1 MCYNAVVQIERKAI
15 ELTAEK
21 KKKEKAPKPKYN
33 MWQNV
38 GFMVKTAWVEKEKK
52 VLVTTLLLAVLSVI
66 NSLIGLYV
74 TPVLLGQV
82 ESGVSPMQLVL
93 TAVSFTL
100 ALMLCGA
107 VTAYINE
114 FELYGKVT
122 TRLALISAM
131 NEKGCRTSFPNRED
145 DKFIKLSSRAS
156 QAVSNNSQASEAI
169 WVTLQSLITNIAGF
183 VIYLV
188 MLTNVDPVL
197 IAVIL
202 ATTLVGYFINKY
214 LSGYGYRHRDEES
227 EISNKLSY
235 SSKLTQE
242 KGISKDI
249 RIFNMRPW
257 LEELYTKALDA
268 YDAYRKRESNVVIWG
283 SITDLVLTFLRN
295 GVAYFYLI
303 NMVIG
308 GGLSV
313 SEFLLYFSTVGGF
326 TGWVGGILGG
336 FTRLHRQSLDICTVR
351 EFLEYPELFKFAD
364 GKPLD
369 VDKSKQ
375 YVIKLDDVSFK
386 YPAAEKYTLEHI
398 NLTIHPGEKI
408 AVVGLN
414 GAGKTTLVKL
424 ICGFYDPTEG
434 RVLLNGTDVREY
446 NREDYYKLFTAVFQQ
461 FVVLPGSVALNVSQS
476 IDGGDR
482 DKVKE
487 CIRKAGLTKKIE
499 SLPNGYDPM
508 LNRHIM
514 EEDATELSGGETQRL
529 MLARAL
535 YKDAPV
541 VILDEPTA
549 ALDPI
554 AEADLYSKYNEM
566 TEGCSSL
573 YISHRLAS
581 TRFCDR
587 IILIGEHKILEE
599 GTHASLMKLGGH
611 YAELFEIQSKYYREG
626 EDFKNE

>member
-1 MCYNAVVQIERKAI
+1 
-15 ELTAEK
+15 
-21 KKKEKAPKPKYN
+21 

-52 VLVTTLLLAVLSVI
+52 VLVTTLFLAVLSVI

-145 DKFIKLSSRAS
+145 DKFIKLSSRAAQS
-156 QAVSNNSQASEAI
+156 VSNNSQATEAI
-169 WVTLQSLITNIAGF
+169 WGTLQSLMTNIAGF

-214 LSGYGYRHRDEES
+214 LSGYSYRHRDEES

-268 YDAYRKRESNVVIWG
+268 FTAFKKKESNIVVWG
-283 SITDLVLTFLRN
+283 SIADLVLTFLRN

-313 SEFLLYFSTVGGF
+313 SQFLLYFSTVGGF

-336 FTRLHRQSLDICTVR
+336 FTTLHRQSLDICTVR
-351 EFLEYPELFKFAD
+351 EFLEYPEVFKFAD

-375 YVIKLDDVSFK
+375 YEIKLEDVSFK

-398 NLTIHPGEKI
+398 SLTIHPGEKI

-424 ICGFYDPTEG
+424 ICGLYDPTEG

-499 SLPNGYDPM
+499 SLPNGYDTM

-599 GTHASLMKLGGH
+599 GTHVSLMKLGGH